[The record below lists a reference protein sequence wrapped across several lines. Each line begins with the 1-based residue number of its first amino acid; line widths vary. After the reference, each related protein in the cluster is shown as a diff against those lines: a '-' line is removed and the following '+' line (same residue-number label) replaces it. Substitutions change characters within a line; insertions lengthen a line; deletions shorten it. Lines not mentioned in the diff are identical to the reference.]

1 MEDICASIRITAK
14 KSGKFTTIFR
24 KKLHKKVPDS
34 IKMCNFV
41 GEMVVMLPPK

>member
-24 KKLHKKVPDS
+24 KKLHKKLQIQQKCVILS
-34 IKMCNFV
+34 AKWW
-41 GEMVVMLPPK
+41 